1 MTDRMVQRGD
11 LVPAHNPEP
20 LPIQVDVGERRATR
34 QRVLLRMHASV
45 EAHFEC
51 LSGDRPEWA
60 KTYLD
65 QAAKCAAI
73 AEAYRE

>member
-1 MTDRMVQRGD
+1 MMADPMVNN
-11 LVPAHNPEP
+11 PAP
-20 LPIQVDVGERRATR
+20 LPTQVDVGERRAIR
-34 QRVLLRMHASV
+34 QRVLFSMHASV

-51 LSGDRPEWA
+51 LTGDRPEWA

-65 QAAKCAAI
+65 QAAKYAAI